1 MKRYAIHISSYV
13 TVEAEN
19 VAQAAKVARNAVGL
33 IGARI
38 GVELDLRKGVT
49 STYRISTGEL
59 KFGRPIRLPSNGET
73 PRG

>member
-19 VAQAAKVARNAVGL
+19 VAQAAKVARDAVGL

-49 STYRISTGEL
+49 SRYRISTGEL
-59 KFGRPIRLPSNGET
+59 KFGRPIRLQDNGRAE
-73 PRG
+73 